1 MLKNENGKILIIA
14 CPTCG
19 RWRQFGKFEHVNIT
33 ISKLLRALAYRGVR
47 EIKIIY
53 KKCDKC
59 GDKDDD

>member
-1 MLKNENGKILIIA
+1 
-14 CPTCG
+14 
-19 RWRQFGKFEHVNIT
+19 
-33 ISKLLRALAYRGVR
+33 LAYRGVR